1 MNLTNIIRPANATTP
16 SMTKTL
22 NSERTNRSDRR
33 RPDKAVETKNKIK
46 NVMISKSKRVIRSH
60 SENNRKAKERTTQI
74 ESKLERA

>member
-1 MNLTNIIRPANATTP
+1 
-16 SMTKTL
+16 MTKTL
-22 NSERTNRSDRR
+22 NRERTSRSDKR

>member
-1 MNLTNIIRPANATTP
+1 VNLTNIIRPANATTP

-22 NSERTNRSDRR
+22 NRERTNRSDKR